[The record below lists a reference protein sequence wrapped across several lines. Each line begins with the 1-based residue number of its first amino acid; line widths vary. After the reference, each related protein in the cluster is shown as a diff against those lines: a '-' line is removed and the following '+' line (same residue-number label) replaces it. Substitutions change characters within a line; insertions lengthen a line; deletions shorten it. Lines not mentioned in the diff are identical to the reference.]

1 LIQLQVDWVVDL
13 LALFT
18 KTARGVVKRGRCL
31 YLVLLSSG
39 VAGPNPLSVVKTEMP
54 IVVVP
59 SGHCEVGEGR
69 TVFEGLDKVLV
80 IYGLFVVVLPIVG
93 LVDHDV
99 TDGVDVC
106 QGTSVV

>member
-1 LIQLQVDWVVDL
+1 M
-13 LALFT
+13 
-18 KTARGVVKRGRCL
+18 
-31 YLVLLSSG
+31 LLSSG
-39 VAGPNPLSVVKTEMP
+39 VAGPSWLSVVKT

-59 SGHCEVGEGR
+59 SGHCVVGEGR
-69 TVFEGLDKVLV
+69 TVLEELDKVLV
-80 IYGLFVVVLPIVG
+80 IAGLFVVVLPIVG